1 MRTLARRDF
10 LRWVVGTGIGAFLTA
25 CARLGLPAVA
35 PSPSATLPPAGIT
48 PTSAAGS
55 SAGTPPAPA
64 AQFPGLAK
72 ISTTPNETFYVVD
85 IGAGHP
91 QIDLSSWQLEL
102 TGAIKTPVS
111 LTMDELQ
118 ALPHVTEMRTLEC
131 VSNPVG
137 GKLIG
142 NAVWEGVRMRDV
154 LELAGVS
161 ESAVE
166 LMVNSA
172 DGFSSSI
179 PLELTRHDHALLVWS
194 MNGVPLPRD
203 HGFPLRCLWPGRYG
217 MKQPRWVT
225 KMELLTEPQKGYWE
239 LQGWSNEAKIKTNS
253 QIREPM
259 GGHQLLPLKPL
270 SIRGTAFS
278 GKDGIARIE
287 VSTDNGQNWS
297 EAELLRGPAPVTP
310 YVWTEWAFDWMPT
323 ESGSYII
330 QVRATD
336 NSGFTQNEM
345 GRSILGGTYPD
356 GTDHIHTVTINIRE
370 G

>member
-1 MRTLARRDF
+1 MRMIARRDF
-10 LRWVVGTGIGAFLTA
+10 LRWVAGSAIGAFLTA
-25 CARLGLPAVA
+25 CARRGLPTAV
-35 PSPSATLPPAGIT
+35 PSPSIPPPPADVAPGG
-48 PTSAAGS
+48 AAGP
-55 SAGTPPAPA
+55 SAGTPPPTL
-64 AQFPGLAK
+64 QTPGLGKAR
-72 ISTTPNETFYVVD
+72 TTPNETFYVVD

-91 QIDLSSWQLEL
+91 KIDLSTWRLEL
-102 TGAIKTPVS
+102 TGAIKSPLS
-111 LTMDELQ
+111 LTMDDLQ

-131 VSNPVG
+131 ISNPVG

-154 LELAGVS
+154 LKLAGVS
-161 ESAVE
+161 TGAVE
-166 LMVNSA
+166 LMVQSA
-172 DGFSSSI
+172 DGFFSSI
-179 PLELTRHDHALLVWS
+179 PLELARDEHALLVWS

-225 KMELLTEPQKGYWE
+225 KMEFLTEPKKGYWE
-239 LQGWSNEAKIKTNS
+239 LQGWSNEATIKTNS

-270 SIRGTAFS
+270 AIRGTAFS
-278 GKDGIARIE
+278 GKDGVARVE
-287 VSTDNGQNWS
+287 VSTDNGQTWS
-297 EAELLRGPAPVTP
+297 EAELLRGPAPLAP
-310 YVWTEWAFDWMPT
+310 YVWTEWSYDWMPMAA
-323 ESGSYII
+323 GSYVI

-336 NSGFTQNEM
+336 NSGFTQKDV

-356 GTDHIHTVTINIRE
+356 GTDLIHAVTVNIRE

>member
-1 MRTLARRDF
+1 MRMIARRDF
-10 LRWVVGTGIGAFLTA
+10 LRWVAGSAIGAFLTA
-25 CARLGLPAVA
+25 CARRGLPSAA

-48 PTSAAGS
+48 PAGAARP
-55 SAGTPPAPA
+55 SAGTPTPAVQP
-64 AQFPGLAK
+64 PDLGK
-72 ISTTPNETFYVVD
+72 ISTTPNEMFYVVD

-91 QIDLSSWQLEL
+91 QIDLSSWQLDL
-102 TGAIKTPVS
+102 TGAIETPLS
-111 LTMDELQ
+111 LTMDDLQ

-131 VSNPVG
+131 ISNPVG

-154 LELAGVS
+154 LAMAGVS
-161 ESAVE
+161 ADAVE
-166 LMVNSA
+166 LLVNSA
-172 DGFSSSI
+172 DGFFSSI
-179 PLELTRHDHALLVWS
+179 PLELAGDEHALLVWS
-194 MNGVPLPRD
+194 MNGVPLPRA
-203 HGFPLRCLWPGRYG
+203 HGFPLRCLWPGRFG

-225 KMELLTEPQKGYWE
+225 KMELLTEPKRGYWE
-239 LQGWSNEAKIKTNS
+239 LQGWSNDAKIKTNS

-278 GKDGIARIE
+278 GKEGIARIE

-297 EAELLRGPAPVTP
+297 EAKLLRGPAPVTP
-310 YVWTEWAFDWMPT
+310 YVWTEWSFDWMPT
-323 ESGSYII
+323 ESGSYVI

-336 NSGFTQNEM
+336 NSGFTQNEV

-356 GTDHIHTVTINIRE
+356 GTDRIHTVTVNIRE

>member
-1 MRTLARRDF
+1 MRMIARRDF
-10 LRWVVGTGIGAFLTA
+10 LRWVLGSGIGAFLTA
-25 CARLGLPAVA
+25 CGRRGLPAVA
-35 PSPSATLPPAGIT
+35 PSPSSTRLPANVT
-48 PTSAAGS
+48 PGGAAGTS
-55 SAGTPPAPA
+55 TGTPPLTQQA
-64 AQFPGLAK
+64 FGLGK

-91 QIDLSSWQLEL
+91 KIDLSNWRLEL
-102 TGAIKTPVS
+102 TGAIKTPRS
-111 LTMDELQ
+111 LTMDDLQ
-118 ALPHVTEMRTLEC
+118 ALPRVTEMRTLEC
-131 VSNPVG
+131 ISNPVG

-142 NAVWEGVRMRDV
+142 NAIWEGVRMRDV
-154 LELAGVS
+154 LKLAGVT
-161 ESAVE
+161 EGAVE
-166 LMVNSA
+166 LMVRSA
-172 DGFSSSI
+172 DGFFSSI
-179 PLELTRHDHALLVWS
+179 PLELARHEHALLVWA

-225 KMELLTEPQKGYWE
+225 KMELLTEPQRGYWE

-278 GKDGIARIE
+278 GKDGIARAE
-287 VSTDNGQNWS
+287 VSTDNGQTWS
-297 EAELLRGPAPVTP
+297 AAKLVRGPAPVAP
-310 YVWTEWAFDWMPT
+310 YVWTEWAYDWMPVAA
-323 ESGSYII
+323 GSYVI

-336 NSGFTQNEM
+336 NSGFTQKEV

-356 GTDHIHTVTINIRE
+356 GTALIHAVTVNIRE